1 MKTIL
6 TFCAILWAFS
16 VYGQTADD
24 YLQGGIAKHASRDY
38 KGAIKEY
45 SKAIKLDKENR
56 DAYFNRGV
64 CGLALSDLKSAMLD
78 FNKTLALD
86 TTFVKAYYSRA
97 AVFITENKYLEAL
110 PDLNKVIELEPSFG
124 EALVLRG
131 QIRVQIQDKVGACE
145 DFHRAKEFADPKA
158 NAFINKFCNDELSQ
172 EEGFLLDWPEDEK
185 WEVATNQKNDD
196 MAQIEL
202 VRAHETLEKWTEF
215 GSMLRINV
223 VPNISMDKLM
233 DMMLQEAKQH
243 SSTVKLT
250 FLEKDETATNPWIM
264 FTLESP
270 SYKKDKTPESQLWF
284 IVKGKKGLYINF
296 RALRQA
302 TIPEEIKAKWIQF
315 FKDGEV
321 ITQ

>member
-1 MKTIL
+1 MKTIV

-16 VYGQTADD
+16 VCGQTADD
-24 YLQGGIAKHASRDY
+24 YLQSGIEKHASRDY

-97 AVFITENKYLEAL
+97 TVFITENKYLEAL
-110 PDLNKVIELEPSFG
+110 PDLNKVIELEPGLG

-131 QIRVQIQDKVGACE
+131 QIRMQIQDKEGACE
-145 DFHRAKEFADPKA
+145 DFHRAKEFANSKA
-158 NAFINKFCNDELSQ
+158 DVFINKFCNDERLQ

-185 WEVATNQKNDD
+185 WKVVTNQENDD

-202 VRAHETLEKWTEF
+202 VRAYETLENWTEF
-215 GSMLRINV
+215 GSMLRINT

-243 SSTVKLT
+243 SSKVKLS
-250 FLEKDETATNPWIM
+250 FLEKDEVATNPWIM
-264 FTLESP
+264 FTLESS

-284 IVKGKKGLYINF
+284 IVKGKQGLYINF
-296 RALRQA
+296 RALRQP
-302 TIPEEIKAKWIQF
+302 TIPEDIKSKWMQF

-321 ITQ
+321 IAQ